1 MKISL
6 SKLPWDNSDTQKPF
20 QKVKEKI
27 KAIIPYK
34 LKNIFIQHQSPVFY
48 DEITR
53 LMIEDMGSEHIVHPK
68 QSNYYNS
75 YITQW
80 YLFKTRDMLNIK
92 EHE

>member
-1 MKISL
+1 LNLLKETNL
-6 SKLPWDNSDTQKPF
+6 LPSKKALQRI
-20 QKVKEKI
+20 KEKI
-27 KAIIPYK
+27 KIALPYK
-34 LKNIFIQHQSPVFY
+34 LKNIFVQHQSPLFY

-53 LMIEDMGSEHIVHPK
+53 LMIEDMGSEQTVRPK